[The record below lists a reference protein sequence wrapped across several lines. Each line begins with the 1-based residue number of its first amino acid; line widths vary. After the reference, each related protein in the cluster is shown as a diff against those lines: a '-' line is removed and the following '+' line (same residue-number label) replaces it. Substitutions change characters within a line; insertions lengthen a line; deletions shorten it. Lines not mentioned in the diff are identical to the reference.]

1 MKKIGILS
9 HYCTFTTPRPSKAIS
24 STYEESWHV
33 VSLLKTYRPVLWHL
47 ESCFWNVF
55 PSLTKNTLK
64 IWTKLKDWFIEIFQ
78 PSFRYTSIRWTHAQY
93 CHLESFLKFPTPRP
107 ATKQGDKNCSTYEES
122 YITCGVI
129 CAHLPSST
137 LQSNTFNIWMELTC
151 WVVVMN
157 LTHLSPYRTLNML
170 FLPLQQNNT
179 LNEWR
184 ACASGVIFEFLP
196 PFDPTT
202 QYVQHMKQIDMS
214 SHSWNLPS
222 PNPTKRKV
230 QHMKK
235 VYICFSP
242 NRFTGLPV
250 WGSYSFQRVA
260 YLGRMILRLSPTCL
274 SLVSHSA
281 GHAGC
286 IVLHNAR
293 LVSHLS
299 PTSHTMVNKNN
310 NFDFYRFFWDIF
322 YIVF

>member
-170 FLPLQQNNT
+170 FLPCNKIIRWTNEEHAHLVSFLNFCPHSTLQRNT
-179 LNEWR
+179 FNIWNKLTCRVILETYPPPTLQSERFNIWR
-184 ACASGVIFEFLP
+184 KF
-196 PFDPTT
+196 T
-202 QYVQHMKQIDMS
+202 YVFPQ
-214 SHSWNLPS
+214 
-222 PNPTKRKV
+222 
-230 QHMKK
+230 
-235 VYICFSP
+235 
-242 NRFTGLPV
+242 TGLPV
-250 WGSYSFQRVA
+250 
-260 YLGRMILRLSPTCL
+260 YLYGVLTPFKGLHTWAAWFYVCLPLVFHL
-274 SLVSHSA
+274 SLILLGMLA
-281 GHAGC
+281 A
-286 IVLHNAR
+286 
-293 LVSHLS
+293 
-299 PTSHTMVNKNN
+299 
-310 NFDFYRFFWDIF
+310 
-322 YIVF
+322 